1 MKAVYAA
8 LPLALVLVL
17 MIGRRWPAAKAGLA
31 GLALAT
37 VLALTVFGGGAGSHS
52 EIGAGGLL
60 AGSAL
65 EALFTAATILWIIF
79 PALAIY
85 ELQVRSG
92 AFDVIRAGLA
102 GLSGDPRIQALLV
115 AWFFGLFMEGAAGF
129 GTPVALAAPL
139 LVSLGFS
146 PVKAVALALIGHA
159 VGVSFG
165 AVGTPVLAQVSLVAL
180 SAADIA
186 QATGLLHGG
195 LGVILA
201 LFLVRLSGDGAPT
214 GRQWGWG
221 VVAAAC
227 FLAPYAAL
235 ATIVGPELPTLGG
248 ALIGGACFVL
258 ILRWKAGPSS
268 KLDWRNVMKAGMPYG
283 IVLALI
289 LATRLLPGLR
299 EQLRSVEI
307 SWSLLGTFRGSMQ
320 PLYHAGTILLL
331 GFVLGGFAQGRGL
344 ADLLKASRAAL
355 RRLAPV
361 TLALVAMLTLSRL
374 MLHAR
379 MIQELAEGA
388 REAGAAWP
396 LLAPAIGVL
405 GTFVT
410 GSATAS
416 NILFTEFQA
425 ATASALALPLATMVA
440 AQGFGAAVGNIVCP
454 HNIIAGAATVGLNGQ
469 EGEILTRTVLA
480 CIAYALA
487 GGLLVLVLSS

>member
-1 MKAVYAA
+1 MKAVGAA

-17 MIGRRWPAAKAGLA
+17 MIGRGWPAAHAGVAGL
-31 GLALAT
+31 GLAAA
-37 VLALTVFGGGAGSHS
+37 LALTLFG
-52 EIGAGGLL
+52 IGAGTHPGVG
-60 AGSAL
+60 AGGVLGGSSL

-102 GLSGDPRIQALLV
+102 GLSADPRIQALLV
-115 AWFFGLFMEGAAGF
+115 AWFFALFMEGAAGF

-159 VGVSFG
+159 AGVSFG
-165 AVGTPVLAQVSLVAL
+165 AVGTPVLAQASLVEL
-180 SAADIA
+180 SASEIA
-186 QATGLLHGG
+186 RATGLLHGV
-195 LGVILA
+195 LGVILT
-201 LFLVRLSGDGAPT
+201 LFLVRLSGEDPPT
-214 GRQWGWG
+214 AQQWGWG
-221 VVAAAC
+221 AVAAAC
-227 FLAPYAAL
+227 FLVPYVGL
-235 ATIVGPELPTLGG
+235 AVVVGPELPTLGG

-258 ILRWKAGPSS
+258 VLRRKAGPSG
-268 KLDWRNVMKAGMPYG
+268 KHDGRAVMRAGMPYG

-289 LATRLLPGLR
+289 LVTRLLPGLR

-307 SWSLLGTFRGSMQ
+307 AWSYLVVFRGNVQ
-320 PLYHAGTILLL
+320 PLYHAGSILLL
-331 GFVLGGFAQGRGL
+331 GFLVGGAAQGRSL
-344 ADLLKASRAAL
+344 ADLLEASRAAL

-374 MLHAR
+374 MLHAG
-379 MIQELAEGA
+379 MIHELAETA
-388 REAGAAWP
+388 REARAVWP
-396 LLAPAIGVL
+396 VVTPAVGVL

-425 ATASALALPLATMVA
+425 AAATALALPLATMVA
-440 AQGFGAAVGNIVCP
+440 AQGYGAAVGNIICP
-454 HNIIAGAATVGLNGQ
+454 HNIIAGAATVGLSGQ
-469 EGEILTRTVLA
+469 EGAILSRTVLA
-480 CIAYALA
+480 CVAYALA